1 MRKVLFIAY
10 LFPPM
15 ANSGTRRSLS
25 FVNHLPDHGWQP
37 TVLTQADPPA
47 RSCDP
52 ALLDEVRA
60 GTRIERVAL
69 AGTILARG
77 LARLLPSAALRA
89 RVAAA
94 LEWRFNSLL
103 QTPDEVLAWYP
114 QAVARGVALHREIGF
129 DVIYASGWPWTAFL
143 VARAIAKRTGVPY
156 VLDYRD
162 TWTPTGTAK
171 WEAPSRMQARFG
183 PWLQRLAAR
192 KAAALITV
200 TEMLVPV
207 IARDAARSSVH
218 CITNGYE
225 PADFPA
231 APAPPAAASAERHYC
246 IAYTGIYRDD
256 YGLHE
261 LYRALRKLKDEGS
274 PALQRIRVRAAGFK
288 PGPARALGIDDVV
301 EELGYVPHAEA
312 TRMMHEAD
320 LLYLSVPTG
329 FYASASLP
337 GKLFEYMGSANPI
350 LAVVPQGSE
359 VARVL
364 ADVGGALRVDPGD
377 ETAMLQVVRRLA
389 AGEAAAMCAPR
400 KRDRLQRYTRS
411 ATTASLAGVLEAACV
426 STQVELAL

>member
-1 MRKVLFIAY
+1 
-10 LFPPM
+10 
-15 ANSGTRRSLS
+15 
-25 FVNHLPDHGWQP
+25 
-37 TVLTQADPPA
+37 
-47 RSCDP
+47 
-52 ALLDEVRA
+52 
-60 GTRIERVAL
+60 
-69 AGTILARG
+69 
-77 LARLLPSAALRA
+77 
-89 RVAAA
+89 
-94 LEWRFNSLL
+94 
-103 QTPDEVLAWYP
+103 
-114 QAVARGVALHREIGF
+114 
-129 DVIYASGWPWTAFL
+129 
-143 VARAIAKRTGVPY
+143 
-156 VLDYRD
+156 
-162 TWTPTGTAK
+162 
-171 WEAPSRMQARFG
+171 MQLRFG
-183 PWLQRLAAR
+183 PWLQRLAAS

-200 TEMLVPV
+200 TDMLVPV
-207 IARDAARSSVH
+207 IARDAARGGVH

-225 PADFPA
+225 PADFP
-231 APAPPAAASAERHYC
+231 PPPVAPPQADHRYC

-288 PGPARALGIDDVV
+288 PGPARAMGIDDVV

-377 ETAMLQVVRRLA
+377 GPGMVHVLRRLA

-400 KRDRLQRYTRS
+400 KRERLQRYTRA

-426 STQVELAL
+426 RTPVELAL